1 MISNN
6 TTVCLS
12 SILPYRYPE
21 FTDNLKKVLTEEGIS
36 VRFLSGTKD
45 IWCRD
50 FMPVPISKNR
60 FIQFVYKPDYLVGF
74 EERRTNPYA
83 VYPRIEP
90 VFHSKLVIDGGN
102 VVKQGS
108 TAILTNK
115 IFKENPAFKNRKPKL
130 IQQLTLELEV
140 QKVVIIPK
148 DPSDISGHSD
158 GMVRFVSE
166 NTVIMNEYLESD
178 RYSPNFIS
186 ESVKALTS
194 HGIRVSGTLPYRA
207 FNRKNRDGDYTAI
220 GCYIN
225 YLEVNN
231 LIVFPTFGISEDLIA
246 FEKIQQFFP
255 SKRIVQI
262 DCCGIAEEGGV
273 LNCISWVKYF

>member
-1 MISNN
+1 MIPNN
-6 TTVCLS
+6 TIVYLS
-12 SILPYRYPE
+12 SLLPDRYPE
-21 FTDNLKKVLTEEGIS
+21 FTTNLTKILTEEGIS

-45 IWCRD
+45 LWCRD
-50 FMPVPISKNR
+50 FMPVQLSKDR
-60 FIQFVYKPDYLVGF
+60 YIQFVYKPDYLVGF
-74 EERRTNPYA
+74 EDRRTNPY
-83 VYPRIEP
+83 VVDLRIEP

-108 TAILTNK
+108 TVILTNK
-115 IFKENPAFKNRKPKL
+115 IFKENPSFRNYKPKL
-130 IQQLTLELEV
+130 IQQLTNELEV
-140 QKVVIIPK
+140 TKVVIIPR
-148 DPSDISGHSD
+148 DSNDISGHAD

-178 RYSPNFIS
+178 SYSPTFVDKS
-186 ESVKALTS
+186 VQALESQ
-194 HGIRVSGTLPYRA
+194 GIRIAGTLPYRA

-225 YLEVNN
+225 YLEVHN
-231 LIVFPTFGISEDLIA
+231 LIVFPTFGISEDLTA

-262 DCCGIAEEGGV
+262 DCKKIAEEGGV
-273 LNCISWVKYF
+273 LNCISWNF